1 MKFQF
6 NAWNSC
12 KFFSLPYHCKISIHN
27 NEKLVRIFYIS
38 DKGTPPISGLI
49 QVPEIWSHVSPRLLK
64 YMNLIK

>member
-27 NEKLVRIFYIS
+27 NEKLVRISIYLTRGYPQYL
-38 DKGTPPISGLI
+38 D
-49 QVPEIWSHVSPRLLK
+49 
-64 YMNLIK
+64 